1 MIFGQYVFGGSGKI
15 DETDIPMP
23 KKQYKLPENLVG
35 DFILINSWAEREIR
49 IFPNNKFISWQYTHD
64 VFPPTSDYYGY
75 VVKKKK
81 SWYFMP
87 VNNAQKTYRGHPFL
101 SDSTEITL
109 LDTGFSFH
117 ERSSNKLNIAI
128 PKIDITKTNIAEDV
142 SISRRTVKQ
151 QYYVIDQ
158 SNTRQR
164 IDFQEIIYIEDYP
177 PISHDLEISNGI
189 VTIARN
195 PIYNDGRVSRETDGL
210 WRGFV
215 EKNGIIRF
223 TNGVP
228 YYYVKDGTAILEIKG
243 NDVIITIQCS
253 DEEEKSIR
261 AKYPNAQSP
270 IFLVLEY

>member
-35 DFILINSWAEREIR
+35 DFMLINSWAEREIR
-49 IFPNNKFISWQYTHD
+49 IFQNNKFISWQYTYD
-64 VFPPTSDYYGY
+64 EIPPRTDYYGY

-81 SWYFMP
+81 SWYLMP
-87 VNNAQKTYRGHPFL
+87 VHNAQKFYAGHPFL

-109 LDTGFSFH
+109 LDTGFSFY
-117 ERSSNKLNIAI
+117 EIDSNELNIAI
-128 PKIDITKTNIAEDV
+128 PKIDITKANIAEDV
-142 SISRRTVKQ
+142 SISRRMVKQ

-158 SNTRQR
+158 PNTRQR

-189 VTIARN
+189 VTLARDFIHN
-195 PIYNDGRVSRETDGL
+195 GSVSRMTDGL

-253 DEEEKSIR
+253 DEEERSIR
-261 AKYPNAQSP
+261 AKYPNAPSP